1 MPKSEQAQKSFEQQM
16 AVWLK
21 DSKTSFGRMPQIFD
35 YNPCIKRC
43 ELAYGEMV
51 TKSVRERDPIVAL
64 KVH

>member
-21 DSKTSFGRMPQIFD
+21 SSKTCFDRMPQIFD

-43 ELAYGEMV
+43 ELAYGGMV
-51 TKSVRERDPIVAL
+51 TKSVWERDPIVAL

>member
-1 MPKSEQAQKSFEQQM
+1 M

-21 DSKTSFGRMPQIFD
+21 GSEPSFGLMPQIFD

-43 ELAYGEMV
+43 ELAYGGMV
-51 TKSVRERDPIVAL
+51 TKSVWERDPIVAL

>member
-21 DSKTSFGRMPQIFD
+21 GSEPSFGLMPQIFD
-35 YNPCIKRC
+35 YNPCIKRY
-43 ELAYGEMV
+43 ELAYGGIV
-51 TKSVRERDPIVAL
+51 TNSVGERDSIVAL